1 MKKGYTLIELI
12 LVVGALMLISAFGIA
27 RYNDFNE
34 RQSVQQSADTF
45 ISNLRLVQA
54 KALAG
59 DKPEGCETLIGWRV
73 EFAVKSYTMYAVCR
87 NAGVEMIIDS
97 TRVTVDLPGYV
108 NLTFDPFKDS
118 ITYYALGRG
127 TSSDQTVSIVGRAI
141 TVPVVLS
148 SNSITKETST
158 VTTIVV
164 AAPTPMPVLCPWPA
178 GDPRCADF
186 GP

>member
-12 LVVGALMLISAFGIA
+12 LIVGALMLISAFGIA
-27 RYNDFNE
+27 RYNEFNE
-34 RQSVQQSADTF
+34 RQNVQQSADTF

-59 DKPEGCETLIGWRV
+59 DKPVGCTTLVGWTV
-73 EFAVKSYTMYAVCR
+73 EFALKSYTMYAVCR
-87 NAGVEMIIDS
+87 NAGVETIIDS
-97 TRVTVDLPGYV
+97 TRVTVALPGYV
-108 NLTFDPFKDS
+108 NLSYSNGF

-127 TSSDQTVSIVGRAI
+127 TSADQTVQVVGRAI

-148 SNSITKETST
+148 ASSITKQTPT

-164 AAPTPMPVLCPWPA
+164 APPTPMPISCPWPA
-178 GDPRCADF
+178 GDPRCGDF